1 MPAAPT
7 PQEIAALPK
16 VVLHDHLDGGL
27 RPATLL
33 ELADAAGQALPAG
46 EPDALAAW
54 FVETCDAGSLEA
66 YLATF
71 EHTLAVMQSAAN
83 LTRIAAEAVVD
94 LAADGVVYAEL
105 RYAPELH
112 QRAGLTGQQVV
123 DAVREGLEQG
133 VAEAAEAGRTIR
145 ARQLLTIMR
154 DRDHGRQTA
163 ELALANRRAGVVG
176 GDIAGPEAG
185 FSTLRHK
192 RGLRLLRNANMPVTI
207 HAGEAAGPESVADAL
222 HLGGALRLGHG
233 LRIAEDVTFGAQTP
247 EDPFGLVGAELGD
260 LAHWVRDLQVPLE
273 ICPTSNLQ
281 TGAARSVATH
291 PVTALARLGFAVT
304 ISTDNRLMSGTSPT
318 RELTRLVEEAGWT
331 LDDLRDVTL
340 AAAWSAFCH
349 LDEREEI
356 VDDLVL
362 PGFTRTQKGRH
373 SA

>member
-1 MPAAPT
+1 MPAALT
-7 PQEIAALPK
+7 SSEIAALPK
-16 VVLHDHLDGGL
+16 VLLHDHLDGGV

-33 ELADAAGQALPAG
+33 ELADAIGHQLPADN
-46 EPDALAAW
+46 PSALADW
-54 FVETCDAGSLEA
+54 FVATASAGSLEA

-71 EHTLAVMQSAAN
+71 EHTLAVMQSAAH

-112 QRAGLTGQQVV
+112 QRGGLTGQQVV

-133 VAEAAEAGRTIR
+133 VAEASEAGRTIR
-145 ARQLLTIMR
+145 ARQLLTMMR
-154 DRDHGRQTA
+154 DADHGRETA
-163 ELALANRRAGVVG
+163 ELVLANRDAGVVG
-176 GDIAGPEAG
+176 GDVAGPEAG
-185 FSTLRHK
+185 FSTARHARALRM
-192 RGLRLLRNANMPVTI
+192 LRNANVPVTI
-207 HAGEAAGPESVADAL
+207 HAGEAAGAESVADAL
-222 HLGGALRLGHG
+222 HVGGALRLGHG
-233 LRIAEDVTFGAQTP
+233 VRIAEDIAFGEPTP
-247 EDPFGLVGAELGD
+247 EDPFGLAGAELGP
-260 LAHWVRDLQVPLE
+260 LAHWVRDQQVPLE
-273 ICPTSNLQ
+273 VCPTSNLQ

-318 RELTRLVEEAGWT
+318 RELTRLVDEAGWT

-349 LDEREEI
+349 LDEGEEI
-356 VDDLVL
+356 VDDLLL

>member
-1 MPAAPT
+1 MPAALT
-7 PQEIAALPK
+7 SSEIAALPK
-16 VVLHDHLDGGL
+16 VLLHDHLDGGV

-33 ELADAAGQALPAG
+33 ELADAIGHQLPAG
-46 EPDALAAW
+46 DASALADW
-54 FVETCDAGSLEA
+54 FVVTASAGSLEA

-112 QRAGLTGQQVV
+112 QRGGLTGQQVV
-123 DAVREGLEQG
+123 DAVREGIEQG
-133 VAEAAEAGRTIR
+133 VAEASEAGRTIR
-145 ARQLLTIMR
+145 ARQLLTMMR
-154 DRDHGRQTA
+154 DADHGRETA
-163 ELALANRRAGVVG
+163 ELVLANRHAGVVG
-176 GDIAGPEAG
+176 GDVAGPEAG
-185 FSTLRHK
+185 FSTARHARALRM
-192 RGLRLLRNANMPVTI
+192 LRTANVPVTI
-207 HAGEAAGPESVADAL
+207 HAGEAAGAESVADAL

-233 LRIAEDVTFGAQTP
+233 VRIAEDITFGEPTP
-247 EDPFGLVGAELGD
+247 EDPFGLVGAELGS
-260 LAHWVRDLQVPLE
+260 LAHWVRDQQVPLE
-273 ICPTSNLQ
+273 VCPTSNLQ

-318 RELTRLVEEAGWT
+318 RELTRLVDEAGWT

-356 VDDLVL
+356 VDDLLL
-362 PGFTRTQKGRH
+362 PAFTRTQKGRH

>member
-1 MPAAPT
+1 MPAALT
-7 PQEIAALPK
+7 SSEIAALPK
-16 VVLHDHLDGGL
+16 VLLHDHLDGGV

-33 ELADAAGQALPAG
+33 ELADAIGHQLPAG
-46 EPDALAAW
+46 DAPALADW
-54 FVETCDAGSLEA
+54 FVVTASAGSLEA

-112 QRAGLTGQQVV
+112 QRGGLTGQQVV

-133 VAEAAEAGRTIR
+133 VAEASEAGRTIR
-145 ARQLLTIMR
+145 ARQLLTMMR
-154 DRDHGRQTA
+154 DADHGRETA
-163 ELALANRRAGVVG
+163 ELVLANRDAGVVG
-176 GDIAGPEAG
+176 GDVAGPEAG
-185 FSTLRHK
+185 FSTARHARALRM
-192 RGLRLLRNANMPVTI
+192 LRTANVPVTI
-207 HAGEAAGPESVADAL
+207 HAGEAAGAESVADAL

-233 LRIAEDVTFGAQTP
+233 VRIAEDITFGEPTP
-247 EDPFGLVGAELGD
+247 EDPFGLVGAELGS
-260 LAHWVRDLQVPLE
+260 LAHWVRDQQVPLE
-273 ICPTSNLQ
+273 VCPTSNLQ

-318 RELTRLVEEAGWT
+318 RELTRLVDEAGWT

-356 VDDLVL
+356 VDDLLL
-362 PGFTRTQKGRH
+362 PAFTRTQKGRH